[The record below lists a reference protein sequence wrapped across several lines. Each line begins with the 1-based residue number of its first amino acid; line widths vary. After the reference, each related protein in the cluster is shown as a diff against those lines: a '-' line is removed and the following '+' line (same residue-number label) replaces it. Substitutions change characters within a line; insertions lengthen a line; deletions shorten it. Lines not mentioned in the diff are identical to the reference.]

1 MNKCVCVKAVGL
13 SSPNVVPGPFCRFAN
28 PVPLVLSTSP
38 VFAKAGFYVT
48 ALAMHAI
55 YKTRVHNV

>member
-48 ALAMHAI
+48 ALAMHSI
-55 YKTRVHNV
+55 